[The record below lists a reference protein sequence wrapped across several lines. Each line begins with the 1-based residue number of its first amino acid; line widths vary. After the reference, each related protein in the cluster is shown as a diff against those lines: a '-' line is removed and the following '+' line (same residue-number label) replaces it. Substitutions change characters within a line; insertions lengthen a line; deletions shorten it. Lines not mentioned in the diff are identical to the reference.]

1 MSTAAPPP
9 PAGHPTPPFEHPE
22 LPAGV
27 EPTPTGPRWKAWTA
41 WVALIGGFAA
51 AIVGALVIGIVAAA
65 FGASLEE
72 PPPSV
77 TITATYVQ
85 DLCLIGAAVLVARLA
100 APPHP
105 SDFGLRPARL
115 WSSVGWIAALLLGFV
130 VVTAAWVALIGADDA
145 QETLPQELGVDESDI
160 ALVSVAILVCVLAPL
175 AEEIFFRGYFFTAL
189 RSWRGLWPAALVTGL
204 VFGVIHA
211 GSSDPAFLVP
221 LAALGMGLCLLYVR
235 TGSLYPCIA
244 AHALNNSIAFG
255 ASLDWTWEIAP
266 LTAGALAAITVV
278 LAAVRRLERPAPHV
292 RLPA

>member
-9 PAGHPTPPFEHPE
+9 PAGHPAPPFDHPE

-41 WVALIGGFAA
+41 WVALVGGFAA
-51 AIVGALVIGIVAAA
+51 AIAGALVIGIVAAA

-85 DLCLIGAAVLVARLA
+85 DLCLIGAAILVARLA
-100 APPHP
+100 APPRP

-115 WSSVGWIAALLLGFV
+115 WSSLGWIAVLLVGFL
-130 VVTAAWVALIGADDA
+130 VVTAAWVTLVGADDA
-145 QETLPQELGVDESDI
+145 QETLPQELGVDESDV
-160 ALVSVAILVCVLAPL
+160 ALISVAILVCVLAPL

-221 LAALGMGLCLLYVR
+221 LATLGAGLCLLYAR

-255 ASLDWTWEIAP
+255 AALDWTWEIAP
-266 LTAGALAAITVV
+266 LTAGSLAALASI
-278 LAAVRRLERPAPHV
+278 LGAVRRASAPVAPV
-292 RLPA
+292 RAG